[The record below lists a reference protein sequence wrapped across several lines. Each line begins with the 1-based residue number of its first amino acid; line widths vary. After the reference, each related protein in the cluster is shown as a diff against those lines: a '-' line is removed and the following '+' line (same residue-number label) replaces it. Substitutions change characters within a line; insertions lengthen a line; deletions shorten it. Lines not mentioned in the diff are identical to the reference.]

1 MKNIN
6 SVLAFN
12 SPNLTNTDV
21 KFDCQQVVK
30 FNHKWLQ
37 IVEPTDMDISEEVLA
52 DEIDA
57 QIDSDPLLKLLC
69 LLFEENSEIP
79 SELCQLYKE
88 GLTILLR
95 KWDDT
100 RRVNGDQL
108 YKNLSLQRK
117 QDLLSQ
123 IALITFEEGEFFF
136 KQDLE
141 QYIIDYFFNL
151 PNAPT
156 NPELLKLASEA
167 TLKSIESQHTLLVEK
182 AKGIYSF
189 SDLRFHQYFV
199 ARAITQAS
207 NPQESDQGLKKLVS
221 RLSET
226 RWREVFVLVV
236 GMLQNSDYLLRLMR
250 QQADTILAADKEL
263 QHFLLWLNKKS
274 NSGKGNY
281 KPSTFRAVYL
291 EFILDIDSED
301 AFEDECIDYDRV
313 KAIDVDT
320 MGELLDF
327 PFTKQQKAI
336 LKQYYEANKLLI
348 DCLQQA
354 RYVSRSLREEIEET
368 LLVPSNFSKKSAIA

>member
-6 SVLAFN
+6 SVLTSN
-12 SPNLTNTDV
+12 SSSLRNTEGV
-21 KFDCQQVVK
+21 KFDYQQVVK

-37 IVEPTDMDISEEVLA
+37 ILEPTDMDSSEIKAL
-52 DEIDA
+52 EIDA

-79 SELCQLYKE
+79 SDTCQLYKE
-88 GLTILLR
+88 GLAILLR

-100 RRVNGDQL
+100 RWVNGEQF
-108 YKNLSLQRK
+108 YKKLSLQRK
-117 QDLLSQ
+117 QDLLSK
-123 IALITFEEGEFFF
+123 IAQVTFEEGEFFF
-136 KQDLE
+136 KRDIE

-151 PNAPT
+151 PNVPT
-156 NPELLKLASEA
+156 NPEVLKLASEA

-189 SDLRFHQYFV
+189 SDVKFHQYFV
-199 ARAITQAS
+199 ARAIAQGS
-207 NPQESDQGLKKLVS
+207 NPQESDQSLKKLIS
-221 RLSET
+221 HLSET

-236 GMLQNSDYLLRLMR
+236 GMLQNSDYLLKLMR
-250 QQADTILAADKEL
+250 QKTDTILAGNEEL
-263 QHFLLWLNKKS
+263 QQFLIWLNQKS
-274 NSGKGNY
+274 NSGESIY
-281 KPSTFRAVYL
+281 KPSTFRAFYL

-301 AFEDECIDYDRV
+301 GFEDEGIDFDRIN
-313 KAIDVDT
+313 AIDINT
-320 MGELLDF
+320 MSELLF

-336 LKQYYEANKLLI
+336 LKQYYDANKLLI

-354 RYVSRSLREEIEET
+354 RYVSRSLREEIEKT